1 MWWENPHAEVQE
13 PKKHSTNIGV
23 SWAPHSEL
31 DSTWTELLMKQTK
44 MITYKMIVVFFLF
57 FPMWICLMNIEP
69 PLFIFAKTEQRTVL
83 QLFSL
88 ESGLVREY
96 AIVSVSSHST
106 FIISL
111 LDRMTL
117 TKSST
122 KVTNVESA
130 FTVTNTYKK
139 YYWEENFK
147 STLIYRMSG
156 IDVWGLF

>member
-1 MWWENPHAEVQE
+1 MGESTCRSTRT
-13 PKKHSTNIGV
+13 KKAQHKHRCELGCHIQNWTPMNRTANETNQNDYLQNDCG
-23 SWAPHSEL
+23 
-31 DSTWTELLMKQTK
+31 
-44 MITYKMIVVFFLF
+44 FFLF
-57 FPMWICLMNIEP
+57 FPIWICLMNIEP

-88 ESGLVREY
+88 ESGLVGEY

-139 YYWEENFK
+139 YY
-147 STLIYRMSG
+147 
-156 IDVWGLF
+156 

>member
-1 MWWENPHAEVQE
+1 
-13 PKKHSTNIGV
+13 
-23 SWAPHSEL
+23 
-31 DSTWTELLMKQTK
+31 
-44 MITYKMIVVFFLF
+44 
-57 FPMWICLMNIEP
+57 MNIEP

-96 AIVSVSSHST
+96 AIVSISSHST

-117 TKSST
+117 TRSST

-139 YYWEENFK
+139 YY
-147 STLIYRMSG
+147 
-156 IDVWGLF
+156 